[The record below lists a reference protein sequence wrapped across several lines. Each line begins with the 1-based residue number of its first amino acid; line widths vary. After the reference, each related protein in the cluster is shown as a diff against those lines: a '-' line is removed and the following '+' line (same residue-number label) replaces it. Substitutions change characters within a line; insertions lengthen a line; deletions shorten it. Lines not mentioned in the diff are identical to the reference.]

1 MPQPLNNIRIVDL
14 SRILAGPLASMMLA
28 DFGADVLK
36 VESPFGDETR
46 SWCPPVTPDG
56 TSTYFT
62 AVNRNKRSVVVDF
75 NNPDDLAS
83 LMEHIMEADVVIEN
97 FRPGVLTKFGLGY
110 DQLKDHNPK
119 LVYCSI
125 SGFGDRQGARL
136 PGFDLLVQALGGLM
150 SITGE
155 PDGPPSKV
163 GVALVDV
170 LAAQNAITGILL
182 ALREREQSG
191 KGQQVR
197 ISLLTSLLAGL
208 TNQASG
214 TLATGEAPA
223 RLGNAHPS
231 IAPYETFETA
241 DGVLAVG
248 VGNDRQFAS
257 LIGEL
262 RLQGLGRD
270 GRFATNALRVKHRR
284 ELKVLIE
291 EALQGR
297 TAAEWQR
304 RLMSAG
310 VPAGKVNSVLEAI
323 EFAESLGLEP
333 VVAITD
339 GSNGRTTR
347 HIANPIALS
356 RTPALYTRVPP
367 GLGEHQDLLCSTTPI
382 HYSNP
387 S

>member
-56 TSTYFT
+56 TSTYFA

-75 NNPDDLAS
+75 NDQDDLAA
-83 LMEHIMEADVVIEN
+83 LMEHIREADVLIEN

-110 DQLKDHNPK
+110 DQLKGHNPK

-125 SGFGDRQGARL
+125 SGFGDREGARL

-170 LAAQNAITGILL
+170 LAAQNAMTGILL

-191 KGQQVR
+191 NGQQVR

-214 TLATGEAPA
+214 TLSTGEAPA

-231 IAPYETFETA
+231 IAPYETFNTA

-262 RLQGLGRD
+262 RLQGLSRD
-270 GRFATNALRVKHRR
+270 ERFATNPLRVKHRQ

-291 EALQGR
+291 EALQSR
-297 TAAEWQR
+297 TAAEWQEQ
-304 RLMSAG
+304 LMSA
-310 VPAGKVNSVLEAI
+310 VLEAI
-323 EFAESLGLEP
+323 EFAGSLGLEP
-333 VVAITD
+333 VVATTD
-339 GSNGRTTR
+339 ESNGRTTR
-347 HIANPIALS
+347 HIANPIGLS

-367 GLGEHQDLLCSTTPI
+367 ELGEHQSLLCNTSTI

-387 S
+387 GQ